1 MAKGQE
7 AWACVR
13 AIVTP
18 DFWPE
23 MLPTKWT
30 HGCSRLYWIW
40 VKWLGLLRGQKFLSS
55 PNVNGKG
62 TGGLGLCEGNCDGDS
77 DCASGLYAS
86 SEQNDPRMLGYKMI
100 GIIVFMMTLFES
112 PKLKYLVSRW
122 IARTLHLR
130 MKMVIMLFPC
140 SIPLEISL

>member
-1 MAKGQE
+1 VKATVTGIL
-7 AWACVR
+7 
-13 AIVTP
+13 IV
-18 DFWPE
+18 
-23 MLPTKWT
+23 LP
-30 HGCSRLYWIW
+30 
-40 VKWLGLLRGQKFLSS
+40 VSS
-55 PNVNGKG
+55 
-62 TGGLGLCEGNCDGDS
+62 
-77 DCASGLYAS
+77 AS
-86 SEQNDPRMLGYKMI
+86 SETDTRPSQDVGVVAKMI